1 MKRTTV
7 ISIFIAMAIAQTAYA
22 SSTLCQV
29 ELDLLGPRVVGWDS
43 TTNVAKYIDSANETH
58 IGKVTLVRA
67 FNEGKKI
74 NLLFE
79 YGQDYFGVTSTEFI
93 VFPFEGKFRIF
104 GAGYI
109 TENGTRYLT
118 QYHGL
123 ADASC
128 VSL

>member
-1 MKRTTV
+1 MKRITV
-7 ISIFIAMAIAQTAYA
+7 IIIFIAMALAQAAYA

-29 ELDLLGPRVVGWDS
+29 EPTLGGPTVIGWDS
-43 TTNVAKYIDSANETH
+43 TTNVAKFIDLEGETH

-67 FNEGKKI
+67 FDKGKKI

-79 YGQDYFGVTSTEFI
+79 YGQDHFGVTSTEFI
-93 VFPFEGKFRIF
+93 VFPYEGKFRIF
-104 GAGYI
+104 GAGYT

-118 QYHGL
+118 QFHGL